1 MVGRKERFLRIVKD
15 YRVVIWIVLV
25 AFSLFMLLPPRSGVV
40 VKSVSKDSPLY
51 GKVFPG
57 DVITWVN
64 EKPIKKPEDF
74 YSFRDFEGILRMK
87 VNNRLVLASVNGYLG
102 VKVEKPSSRLKF
114 GLDIGG
120 GIRVL
125 LKPKKNVSSEMI
137 EAAKER
143 LEARVNIFGLKE
155 ALFSTVQ
162 VGKEKY
168 IQAEIAGGSIS
179 DIKNILEKQGFLE
192 AKIPKIVEL
201 VNGKGYLFV
210 DGRPYEVEL
219 VNGKVVL
226 GNKSYEVN
234 ETFVLDGIK
243 FEVSNVTE
251 KKVVFLAKVFDSNDV
266 KKVCTVTQPGICIV
280 RINCDPRTKLC
291 EFSFGISI
299 SYDAAVRMK
308 KLTRD
313 MEVIYTPQGRKLKDG
328 KLLLYVDKKLE
339 SELEIDP
346 DLKGRIATEAAV
358 SGTRKGREEAKKEM
372 VFLQTVL
379 SSGSLP
385 VELEIVEIDRIS
397 PIFGEGFLKET
408 VVIALVAEA
417 VVVLI
422 IFLRYRNPKIALP
435 MIVVSASEVIIILG
449 IASLINWTIDL
460 PALAGILATIGTGV
474 DAQIMIID
482 EALSEKKKIYSVKE
496 KIKRAFFVIFSS
508 AATTFVAM
516 LPLLSAGAKV
526 MQGFAVTTIIGLA
539 VAVFVTRPAF
549 GKIVEEIL

>member
-102 VKVEKPSSRLKF
+102 VEVEKPSSRLKF

-226 GNKSYEVN
+226 GNKSYKVN

-266 KKVCTVTQPGICIV
+266 KKVCTVTQPGICTV